1 MLGVF
6 LAGLT
11 QIGPGCLAFHSDKE
25 FSENLKRELAL
36 KSLPIAGKE
45 GDFVSVSIQEYQA
58 ASIILP
64 VPAFEDTNDKRET
77 FVAFGVILSP
87 EVNPTSYQAALKMI
101 TDTCKENSILT
112 VPVLKGIVPKLFQL
126 APTHILQIT
135 KNLEVKIDFDIS
147 LTSGQRLRDALK
159 RL

>member
-11 QIGPGCLAFHSDKE
+11 QKGPGCLAFFSDRE
-25 FSENLKRELAL
+25 FSEDLKRELAL
-36 KSLPIAGKE
+36 KSLPISGKE

-58 ASIILP
+58 VSII
-64 VPAFEDTNDKRET
+64 VSVHAFEDTFDKRQT
-77 FVAFGVILSP
+77 FVSFGVLLSP
-87 EVNPTSYQAALKMI
+87 EANPTSYHTALKVI
-101 TDTCKENSILT
+101 TDTCRENNLLS

-126 APTHILQIT
+126 APTHILQIA

-159 RL
+159 KL